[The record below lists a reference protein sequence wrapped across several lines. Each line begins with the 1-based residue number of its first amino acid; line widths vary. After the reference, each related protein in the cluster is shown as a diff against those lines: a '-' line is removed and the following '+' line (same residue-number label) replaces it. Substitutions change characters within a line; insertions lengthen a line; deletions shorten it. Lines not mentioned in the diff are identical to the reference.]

1 MPKKHDQIIIRSLP
15 NIPEVTSF
23 SNISILISNS
33 LDKNNIKLK
42 NKDVLVITQKII
54 SKAENR
60 LIHKN
65 SIIPSNRAIKLSKQ
79 IHKNAKL
86 TQLILDESKRIIKKK
101 HGVVITETHHGF
113 ICANSGIDQ
122 SNVPINYFCLL
133 PINPDNSAKKI
144 RLFLE
149 KKYKIKISVIISDT
163 FGRPFRTGQID
174 VAIGVSG
181 LSPLL
186 NYKGKNDNYGR
197 KINVTSI
204 AIADE
209 LASAAEL
216 LLCKTSN
223 TPVALIRGYNYN
235 VSKKT
240 SKSLIMPKNRSLFS

>member
-1 MPKKHDQIIIRSLP
+1 M
-15 NIPEVTSF
+15 
-23 SNISILISNS
+23 
-33 LDKNNIKLK
+33 
-42 NKDVLVITQKII
+42 
-54 SKAENR
+54 
-60 LIHKN
+60 
-65 SIIPSNRAIKLSKQ
+65 
-79 IHKNAKL
+79 
-86 TQLILDESKRIIKKK
+86 
-101 HGVVITETHHGF
+101 
-113 ICANSGIDQ
+113 
-122 SNVPINYFCLL
+122 
-133 PINPDNSAKKI
+133 
-144 RLFLE
+144 
-149 KKYKIKISVIISDT
+149 IISDT
-163 FGRPFRTGQID
+163 FGRPFRTGQTD

>member
-1 MPKKHDQIIIRSLP
+1 MPKKYDQIIIRSLP
-15 NIPEVTSF
+15 NIPEVTS
-23 SNISILISNS
+23 SSDISILISDS

-65 SIIPSNRAIKLSKQ
+65 NVIPSNRAIKLSKQ

-101 HGVVITETHHGF
+101 QGVVITETHHGF

-133 PINPDNSAKKI
+133 PINPDTSAKNI

-163 FGRPFRTGQID
+163 FGRPFRTGQTD

>member
-1 MPKKHDQIIIRSLP
+1 MPKKYDQIIILSLP

-174 VAIGVSG
+174 VAIGDSG

-235 VSKKT
+235 VSTKT

>member
-23 SNISILISNS
+23 SNVSILISNS

-65 SIIPSNRAIKLSKQ
+65 NITPSNRAIKLSKQ
-79 IHKNAKL
+79 IHKNVKL

-149 KKYKIKISVIISDT
+149 KKYQIKISVIISDT

-186 NYKGKNDNYGR
+186 SYKGKNDNYGR

-235 VSKKT
+235 ANTKT

>member
-163 FGRPFRTGQID
+163 FGRPFRTGQTD

-235 VSKKT
+235 VSTKT